1 MGSSEASG
9 PAVAAWLAAATG
21 AAAAAVTRM
30 ERLGGG
36 AIQENWGLDV
46 ACRGGRLDGTHALV
60 LRTDAPS
67 RVAVSWDRAQEFRIL
82 EVAFRAGVMAPE
94 PIALCQ
100 IRPCSGGRST

>member
-21 AAAAAVTRM
+21 AAAVAVTGM

-46 ACRGGRLDGTHALV
+46 VCRGGRLDGTHALV
-60 LRTDAPS
+60 LRTDLGPAS
-67 RVAVSWDRAQEFRIL
+67 LVEMAVFIGVLVVALLHVWRRGL
-82 EVAFRAGVMAPE
+82 LRWW
-94 PIALCQ
+94 
-100 IRPCSGGRST
+100 